1 MSGRERSLIKFTLIA
16 GKGQEKGRGGQRR
29 GAELNGEIKV
39 RTGGYVGNGTGMR
52 TIQSDITVYNG
63 FVNWSNAI
71 WGIFGGDRSFSVP
84 AEANINGTQYH
95 YVVFGQP

>member
-1 MSGRERSLIKFTLIA
+1 M
-16 GKGQEKGRGGQRR
+16 
-29 GAELNGEIKV
+29 

-63 FVNWSNAI
+63 LVNWGNAI